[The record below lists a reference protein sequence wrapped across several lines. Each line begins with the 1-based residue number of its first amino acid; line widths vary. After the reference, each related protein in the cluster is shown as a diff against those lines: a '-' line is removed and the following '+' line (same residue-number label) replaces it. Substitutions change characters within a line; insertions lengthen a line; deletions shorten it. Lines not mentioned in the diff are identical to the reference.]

1 MARRSYGSGSLAIRP
16 DANGVET
23 WHGWWRVGGRRV
35 KAGARPQACTGV
47 ARGTD
52 RAAARVCMRCAP
64 PIARISLRLSPN
76 EGASPGDPLRGSW
89 TWSASGTKGRSAA
102 PQSCLRAALRLGEDA
117 PRRLPRPAHIPSV
130 GIRCGRARRTS
141 SPCTARGAPGDNGPL
156 LVARR
161 GATPVRPS
169 SPFAPPAFWRLSR
182 ALVETSADLH
192 QQLGA
197 LSVRLV
203 GARGAGLLA
212 SHRDK
217 PRLSGRVSEASR
229 AATRCTATCSAAYGA
244 RSAIAA
250 SGWSK

>member
-1 MARRSYGSGSLAIRP
+1 MPPTYRAHSRATAGRP
-16 DANGVET
+16 GPCRC
-23 WHGWWRVGGRRV
+23 RV
-35 KAGARPQACTGV
+35 P
-47 ARGTD
+47 
-52 RAAARVCMRCAP
+52 
-64 PIARISLRLSPN
+64 
-76 EGASPGDPLRGSW
+76 
-89 TWSASGTKGRSAA
+89 SGTKGRPAA
-102 PQSCLRAALRLGEDA
+102 PQSCLRAAPGLGEDA

-130 GIRCGRARRTS
+130 GIRCGRARRTA

-156 LVARR
+156 RATRR

-169 SPFAPPAFWRLSR
+169 SPSASPAFWRLSR

-192 QQLGA
+192 QQPRA

-212 SHRDK
+212 SHRDQ

-229 AATRCTATCSAAYGA
+229 AATRWTATCSAAYGA
-244 RSAIAA
+244 RSASAP